1 MARKKPIPRSARKK
15 INRGTLRSRGDDTV
29 KNISVGLMDIDAAI
43 MFYFNNVIKPTVLE
57 NDETVKVPLM
67 YSNPERWNSIQK
79 NGYLIDNKKQLIIP
93 LIVFKRNSISKDE
106 SIAIDKID
114 PLNPKLFRTF
124 QSKYSQKNRYDNFAV
139 QQGLN
144 KTKELYTV
152 GVPDYVNLEYE
163 FIVWTSYTEQMN
175 RIIEKI
181 IWSEGSYWGEDGK
194 FKFRTSIDNYTDASE
209 FTVNSERLIRT
220 NFSVTLKGYLIP
232 EEFNNVVTT
241 QKALTPKRILIGDDV
256 SVNLTDLVG
265 DSQTRD
271 VRISVSKDAA
281 GSSTGLENPFTIA
294 SGLGVTVGG
303 AGQFDGRNSKTFT
316 FSIGQDV
323 ATDQTV
329 TFNAVT
335 ASSAIHIGP
344 SSFEIKQ
351 RDDGKAEVST
361 DWVVKGDIIAENF
374 VVTSSVTSMS
384 VAFASGSTAFGDSLD
399 DTHIY
404 TGSLQLT
411 GSLTASKFSGDG
423 SGITN
428 VAYSNVVSRPTL
440 ISGSAQIATEISGA
454 FTSTSSSLA
463 SRITNFST
471 GNVSLI
477 SGSATSTGS
486 FGKLFGDGS
495 SLTNI
500 SSYTVANSAN
510 NRVLTAVD
518 SENGNA
524 EANLTFDGTTL
535 ITAGNLSASGNFQ
548 VEQTASIHFNHFNT
562 KFI

>member
-1 MARKKPIPRSARKK
+1 MARKKPIPRSARKA
-15 INRGTLRSRGDDTV
+15 INRGTLRARGDDQV

-43 MFYFNNVIKPTVLE
+43 MFYFNNVIKPTVME
-57 NDETVKVPLM
+57 NDETIKVPLM

-106 SIAIDKID
+106 NLSVDKID
-114 PLNPKLFRTF
+114 PLNPKLFYTF
-124 QSKYSQKNRYDNFAV
+124 QSKYSKENRYDNFSV

-265 DSQTRD
+265 DSKTKD
-271 VRISVSKDAA
+271 VRISVSKEA
-281 GSSTGLENPFTIA
+281 GSGAQLENPFTIQ
-294 SGLGVTVGG
+294 SGTGVSIDG
-303 AGQFDGRNSKTFT
+303 AGQFDGQSTKTFT

-323 ATDQTV
+323 GTASTV
-329 TFNAVT
+329 QFANVT
-335 ASSAIHIGP
+335 ASSALHIGET
-344 SSFEIKQ
+344 SFEIKQ

-384 VAFASGSTAFGDSLD
+384 VAMASGSTSFGDSID
-399 DTHIY
+399 DKHRF
-404 TGSLQLT
+404 TGSIDVNGNVIVNGAALITSTTITTPDQYLRKQFVKKAASISIPST
-411 GSLTASKFSGDG
+411 ASFTALTASAPVGMTA
-423 SGITN
+423 TN
-428 VAYSNVVSRPTL
+428 EQDFVFFINGQYMEHDALT
-440 ISGSAQIATEISGA
+440 IKQT
-454 FTSTSSSLA
+454 
-463 SRITNFST
+463 
-471 GNVSLI
+471 
-477 SGSATSTGS
+477 
-486 FGKLFGDGS
+486 GS
-495 SLTNI
+495 SLLLLVDTDSI
-500 SSYTVANSAN
+500 GYSLEADDEIIAQGKCNS
-510 NRVLTAVD
+510 
-518 SENGNA
+518 
-524 EANLTFDGTTL
+524 
-535 ITAGNLSASGNFQ
+535 
-548 VEQTASIHFNHFNT
+548 
-562 KFI
+562 

>member
-384 VAFASGSTAFGDSLD
+384 VAFASGSTAFGDSID
-399 DTHIY
+399 DTHRF
-404 TGSLQLT
+404 TGSLSVT
-411 GSLTASKFSGDG
+411 GNVLINGSNPITATTITTPDQYLRKTFVKKADSITIPSTASFTALTASAPVGMTATGEQDFVFFINGQYMEHDALTIEQAGSNLLLKVDTDSIGYSLEADDEIIAQGKF
-423 SGITN
+423 
-428 VAYSNVVSRPTL
+428 
-440 ISGSAQIATEISGA
+440 
-454 FTSTSSSLA
+454 
-463 SRITNFST
+463 
-471 GNVSLI
+471 
-477 SGSATSTGS
+477 
-486 FGKLFGDGS
+486 
-495 SLTNI
+495 
-500 SSYTVANSAN
+500 NS
-510 NRVLTAVD
+510 
-518 SENGNA
+518 
-524 EANLTFDGTTL
+524 
-535 ITAGNLSASGNFQ
+535 
-548 VEQTASIHFNHFNT
+548 
-562 KFI
+562 

>member
-1 MARKKPIPRSARKK
+1 MARKKPIPRSARKE
-15 INRGTLRSRGDDTV
+15 INRGYDRSRKDDNV

-43 MFYFNNVIKPTVLE
+43 MFYFNNVIKPTVVE
-57 NDETVKVPLM
+57 NDETIKVPLM

-79 NGYLIDNKKQLIIP
+79 NGYLVDNKKQLLIP

-106 SIAIDKID
+106 SMSVDKID

-124 QSKYSQKNRYDNFAV
+124 QSKYSKKNRYDNFSV

-175 RIIEKI
+175 SIIEKI

-220 NFSVTLKGYLIP
+220 TFSVTLKGYLIP

-271 VRISVSKDAA
+271 VKISVSKDGGG
-281 GSSTGLENPFTIA
+281 GSSGLENPFSIL
-294 SGLGVTVGG
+294 SGTGVSVGG
-303 AGQFDGRNSKTFT
+303 AGQFDGRSSKTFT

-323 ATDQTV
+323 GTSSTV
-329 TFNAVT
+329 QFANVS

-344 SSFEIKQ
+344 TSFEIKQ
-351 RDDGKAEVST
+351 RDDGKAQVNT
-361 DWVVKGDIIAENF
+361 DWVVQGDIIAENYI
-374 VVTSSVTSMS
+374 VSSSVTHMTQSFSSGSTIFGDSIDDTHRVTGSMS
-384 VAFASGSTAFGDSLD
+384 VTGNLTVNGAATITTATITTPDQYLRKQFVKKAASISIPSTASF
-399 DTHIY
+399 TAV
-404 TGSLQLT
+404 
-411 GSLTASKFSGDG
+411 TASAPIGMTATNEQDFVFFINGQYMEHDALTIKQAGSNFLLLVDTDSIGYSLEADDEIIAQGKF
-423 SGITN
+423 
-428 VAYSNVVSRPTL
+428 
-440 ISGSAQIATEISGA
+440 
-454 FTSTSSSLA
+454 
-463 SRITNFST
+463 
-471 GNVSLI
+471 
-477 SGSATSTGS
+477 
-486 FGKLFGDGS
+486 
-495 SLTNI
+495 
-500 SSYTVANSAN
+500 NS
-510 NRVLTAVD
+510 
-518 SENGNA
+518 
-524 EANLTFDGTTL
+524 
-535 ITAGNLSASGNFQ
+535 
-548 VEQTASIHFNHFNT
+548 
-562 KFI
+562 

>member
-1 MARKKPIPRSARKK
+1 MARKKPIPRSARKA
-15 INRGTLRSRGDDTV
+15 INRGTLRARGDDQV

-43 MFYFNNVIKPTVLE
+43 MFYFNNVIKPTVME
-57 NDETVKVPLM
+57 NDETIKVPLM

-106 SIAIDKID
+106 NLSVDKID
-114 PLNPKLFRTF
+114 PLNPKLFYTF
-124 QSKYSQKNRYDNFAV
+124 QSKYSKENRYDNFSV

-265 DSQTRD
+265 DSKTKD
-271 VRISVSKDAA
+271 VRISVSKEA
-281 GSSTGLENPFTIA
+281 GSGAQLENPFTIQ
-294 SGLGVTVGG
+294 SGTGVSIDG
-303 AGQFDGRNSKTFT
+303 AGQFDGQSTKTFT

-323 ATDQTV
+323 GTTNTV

-335 ASSAIHIGP
+335 ASSALHIGE

-384 VAFASGSTAFGDSLD
+384 VAMASGSTSFGDSID
-399 DTHIY
+399 DRHRF
-404 TGSLQLT
+404 TGSL
-411 GSLTASKFSGDG
+411 D
-423 SGITN
+423 
-428 VAYSNVVSRPTL
+428 V
-440 ISGSAQIATEISGA
+440 
-454 FTSTSSSLA
+454 
-463 SRITNFST
+463 T
-471 GNVSLI
+471 GNVIVNGAATITSTTITTPDQYLRKQYVKKSNSI
-477 SGSATSTGS
+477 SAETASFTAVTASAPVGMTATSEDDFIFFINGQYMEHDALTIQQAGS
-486 FGKLFGDGS
+486 TFHVLVNTDSIGYSLESDDEVIAWGKF
-495 SLTNI
+495 
-500 SSYTVANSAN
+500 NS
-510 NRVLTAVD
+510 
-518 SENGNA
+518 
-524 EANLTFDGTTL
+524 
-535 ITAGNLSASGNFQ
+535 
-548 VEQTASIHFNHFNT
+548 
-562 KFI
+562 

>member
-1 MARKKPIPRSARKK
+1 MARKKPIPRSARKA
-15 INRGTLRSRGDDTV
+15 INRGTLRARGDDQV

-43 MFYFNNVIKPTVLE
+43 MFYFNNVIKPTVME
-57 NDETVKVPLM
+57 NDETIKVPLM

-106 SIAIDKID
+106 NLSVDKID
-114 PLNPKLFRTF
+114 PLNPKLFYTF
-124 QSKYSQKNRYDNFAV
+124 QSKYSKENRYDNFSV

-265 DSQTRD
+265 DSKTKD
-271 VRISVSKDAA
+271 VRISVSKEA
-281 GSSTGLENPFTIA
+281 GSGAQLENPFTIQ
-294 SGLGVTVGG
+294 SGTGVSIDG
-303 AGQFDGRNSKTFT
+303 AGQFDGQSTKTFT

-323 ATDQTV
+323 GTASTV
-329 TFNAVT
+329 QFANVT
-335 ASSAIHIGP
+335 ASSALHIGET
-344 SSFEIKQ
+344 SFEIKQ

-384 VAFASGSTAFGDSLD
+384 VAMASGSTSFGDSID
-399 DTHIY
+399 DKHRF
-404 TGSLQLT
+404 TGSIDVNGNVIVNGAALITSTTITTPDQYLRKQFVKKAASISIPST
-411 GSLTASKFSGDG
+411 ASFTALTASAPVGMTA
-423 SGITN
+423 TN
-428 VAYSNVVSRPTL
+428 EQDFVFFINGQYMEHDALT
-440 ISGSAQIATEISGA
+440 IKQT
-454 FTSTSSSLA
+454 
-463 SRITNFST
+463 
-471 GNVSLI
+471 
-477 SGSATSTGS
+477 
-486 FGKLFGDGS
+486 GS
-495 SLTNI
+495 SLLLLVDTDSI
-500 SSYTVANSAN
+500 GYSLEADDEIIAQGKFNS
-510 NRVLTAVD
+510 
-518 SENGNA
+518 
-524 EANLTFDGTTL
+524 
-535 ITAGNLSASGNFQ
+535 
-548 VEQTASIHFNHFNT
+548 
-562 KFI
+562 

>member
-1 MARKKPIPRSARKK
+1 MARKKPIPRSARKE

-57 NDETVKVPLM
+57 NDETIKVPLM

-79 NGYLIDNKKQLIIP
+79 NGYLIDNKKQLVIP

-114 PLNPKLFRTF
+114 PLSPKLFRTF

-232 EEFNNVVTT
+232 EEFNSVVTT

-271 VRISVSKDAA
+271 VRISVSKDVGAA
-281 GSSTGLENPFTIA
+281 GSSGLENPFSIVAGT
-294 SGLGVTVGG
+294 GVSIGG
-303 AGQFDGRNSKTFT
+303 AGQFDGRSSKTFT
-316 FSIGQDV
+316 FGIGQDV
-323 ATDQTV
+323 STTSTV
-329 TFNAVT
+329 QFANVS

-344 SSFEIKQ
+344 TSFEIKQ

-384 VAFASGSTAFGDSLD
+384 VAFASGSTAFGDSVD
-399 DTHIY
+399 DNHRF
-404 TGSLQLT
+404 TGSLQVLGNAIVNGQALIT
-411 GSLTASKFSGDG
+411 SNTITTPDQYMRKQYVKKSNSISSATASFTAVTASAPTGLLATNENDFIFFINGQYMEHDALEIQQAG
-423 SGITN
+423 STFLLK
-428 VAYSNVVSRPTL
+428 VD
-440 ISGSAQIATEISGA
+440 
-454 FTSTSSSLA
+454 TSSIGYNLESDDEILA
-463 SRITNFST
+463 W
-471 GNVSLI
+471 
-477 SGSATSTGS
+477 
-486 FGKLFGDGS
+486 GKF
-495 SLTNI
+495 
-500 SSYTVANSAN
+500 
-510 NRVLTAVD
+510 D
-518 SENGNA
+518 S
-524 EANLTFDGTTL
+524 
-535 ITAGNLSASGNFQ
+535 
-548 VEQTASIHFNHFNT
+548 
-562 KFI
+562 

>member
-15 INRGTLRSRGDDTV
+15 INRGYDRSRKDDNV

-43 MFYFNNVIKPTVLE
+43 MFYFNNVIKPTVVE
-57 NDETVKVPLM
+57 NDETIKVPLM

-79 NGYLIDNKKQLIIP
+79 NGYLLDNKKQLLIP

-106 SIAIDKID
+106 NMSVDKID

-124 QSKYSQKNRYDNFAV
+124 QSKYSKKNRYDNFSV

-175 RIIEKI
+175 SIIEKI

-232 EEFNNVVTT
+232 EEFNSVVTT

-271 VRISVSKDAA
+271 VRISVSKD
-281 GSSTGLENPFTIA
+281 GGGGSTGLEKPFTIA
-294 SGLGVTVGG
+294 TGTGVSIAG

-323 ATDQTV
+323 GTSSTV
-329 TFNAVT
+329 QFANVS

-344 SSFEIKQ
+344 TSFEIKQ

-384 VAFASGSTAFGDSLD
+384 VAFASGSTKFGDSPD
-399 DTHIY
+399 DTHRI
-404 TGSLQLT
+404 TGSM
-411 GSLTASKFSGDG
+411 S
-423 SGITN
+423 
-428 VAYSNVVSRPTL
+428 VA
-440 ISGSAQIATEISGA
+440 G
-454 FTSTSSSLA
+454 
-463 SRITNFST
+463 
-471 GNVSLI
+471 
-477 SGSATSTGS
+477 
-486 FGKLFGDGS
+486 
-495 SLTNI
+495 
-500 SSYTVANSAN
+500 
-510 NRVLTAVD
+510 
-518 SENGNA
+518 
-524 EANLTFDGTTL
+524 NLTVNGSTL
-535 ITAGNLSASGNFQ
+535 ITATTITDPDLYLRKQFVKKAASISIPS
-548 VEQTASIHFNHFNT
+548 TASFTAVTASAPSGLTATNEQDFVFFINGQYMEHDALTIKQAGSNFLLLVDTDSIGYSLEADDEIIAQGKFNS
-562 KFI
+562 